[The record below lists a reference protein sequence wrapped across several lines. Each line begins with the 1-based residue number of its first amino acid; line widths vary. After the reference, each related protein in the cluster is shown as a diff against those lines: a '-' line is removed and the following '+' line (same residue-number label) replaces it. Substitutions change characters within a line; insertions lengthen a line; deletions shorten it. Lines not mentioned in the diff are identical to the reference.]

1 MKKLIGIVV
10 LSAVL
15 APAAFGAP
23 KKVEET
29 PLTNEQLVERF
40 IQCSAIMHMNAE
52 KYKEEPQLAKDAR
65 DSAGRHGRAA
75 AYFLRG
81 QMDVDNIT
89 AFIQNGIL
97 TSRLSLEQEVK
108 ADPNAMDKRLGEC
121 TTAQVM
127 AKGFEA
133 FQALGPNAANSF
145 DSLPAQPVVAFPLQ
159 KATPAPETTQTV
171 VTTTTVTTQ
180 TEASV
185 APVTRK
191 IEPAPVA
198 IATPVP
204 LTDHTATS
212 RIRLE
217 RR

>member
-29 PLTNEQLVERF
+29 PLTHEQLVQRF
-40 IQCSAIMHMNAE
+40 IECSAIMHINAD
-52 KYKEEPQLAKDAR
+52 KYKEEPQLAKDAQE
-65 DSAGRHGRAA
+65 SAGRHGRAA

-97 TSRLSLEQEVK
+97 TSRLSLEQEMKTDANV
-108 ADPNAMDKRLGEC
+108 MDKRLGDC

-145 DSLPAQPVVAFPLQ
+145 DTLPALPVVAFPL
-159 KATPAPETTQTV
+159 KNATPAQTV

-180 TEASV
+180 TEAPV
-185 APVTRK
+185 APVARK

-204 LTDHTATS
+204 LTDTTGTS